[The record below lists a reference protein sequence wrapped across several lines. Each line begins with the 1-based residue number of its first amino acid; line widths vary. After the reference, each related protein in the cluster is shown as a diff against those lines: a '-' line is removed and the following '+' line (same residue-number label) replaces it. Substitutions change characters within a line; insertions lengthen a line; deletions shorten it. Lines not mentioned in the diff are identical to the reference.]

1 MSVPASVCASFGN
14 PVVWACAGVWAC
26 VCVLGGFCREGT
38 GGALQDTVI
47 HFNQQH
53 VSEHDILLFDSD
65 VISVK
70 PDSFSFSLS
79 PSPNEQSLWPTCCQL
94 YLRTGLT
101 TRELFC

>member
-1 MSVPASVCASFGN
+1 MSVPASVCASLGN
-14 PVVWACAGVWAC
+14 PVVWAC

-38 GGALQDTVI
+38 CGALQDTVI

-70 PDSFSFSLS
+70 PDSFSFSFL
-79 PSPNEQSLWPTCCQL
+79 
-94 YLRTGLT
+94 
-101 TRELFC
+101 